1 MGSAVFEGE
10 SVDDSV
16 ELIGVSGELDIS
28 NSAEL
33 RRRVEQALEGPRNC
47 VVLDLHRLTYMD
59 SSGLAA
65 LIYAHQLT
73 AEGGGSLA
81 VAVGSESVRRTL
93 EVRGLDGLLT
103 IATTRDEAIA
113 AVCD

>member
-1 MGSAVFEGE
+1 MGAAAFKDE

-16 ELIGVSGELDIS
+16 DLVAISGELDIS

-33 RRRVEQALEGPRNC
+33 RRRVEAAFEGGRKC
-47 VVLDLHRLTYMD
+47 LVLDLGGLTYMD

-65 LIYAHQLT
+65 LIYAHQL
-73 AEGGGSLA
+73 AAARGGGMA
-81 VAVGSESVRRTL
+81 VVVASPSVRRTL

-103 IATTRDEAIA
+103 IAASREEAMA
-113 AVCD
+113 AVGG